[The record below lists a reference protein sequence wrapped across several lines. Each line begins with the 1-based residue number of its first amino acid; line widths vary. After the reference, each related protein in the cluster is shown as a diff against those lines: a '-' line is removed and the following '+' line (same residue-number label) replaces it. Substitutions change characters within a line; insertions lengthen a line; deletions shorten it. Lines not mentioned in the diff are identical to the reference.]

1 MASANT
7 QTTFG
12 KLGRTESKSFS
23 FKGSASEYFGIWIV
37 NLLLS
42 IVTLGIYTA
51 WAKVRRL
58 RYFYGNTWLDGHN
71 FEYHAKP
78 IQILIG
84 RIIVVVVLVIFNILA
99 EVAPF
104 IALALLIP
112 YFLAFPW
119 LINKA
124 IAFNA
129 RMTSYRNVR
138 FSFDGSYG
146 RAFYV
151 FVVLPLLPVIIA
163 LGLGAAMY
171 FSGAFTDNLSATN
184 ITIVSGLS
192 ILYVLLQVLFV
203 PYISK
208 KSSAYIGSGTSF
220 GNARFTT
227 DPPLGALFG
236 NFFTSIAPAFIALA
250 IVGYGVSQ
258 TLNPPYNPENPLLVV
273 GGVLFYV
280 LLIAS
285 FLAYSA
291 GVRNISFNATELE
304 GGHSLE
310 SEVPRF
316 GYAWLI
322 ITNLI
327 VTVLS
332 IGLMSAWAA
341 VRTWR
346 YLTDHSSMNVSGDL
360 ENFISQQNPE
370 GNVAAAEYLDIEGI
384 ELGL

>member
-1 MASANT
+1 
-7 QTTFG
+7 
-12 KLGRTESKSFS
+12 
-23 FKGSASEYFGIWIV
+23 
-37 NLLLS
+37 LS

-84 RIIVVVVLVIFNILA
+84 RIIVVVVLVIFNVLA

-151 FVVLPLLPVIIA
+151 FVLMPLLPVIFIA
-163 LGLGAAMY
+163 VLSAALFYSGVITDFITSLNTIIGLGVLY
-171 FSGAFTDNLSATN
+171 L
-184 ITIVSGLS
+184 VLQ
-192 ILYVLLQVLFV
+192 ILFI

-208 KSSAYIGSGTSF
+208 LSSAYIGSGTSF
-220 GNARFTT
+220 GNAKFTT
-227 DPPLGALFG
+227 DPSFGAMFG
-236 NFFTSIAPAFIALA
+236 NFLTTIVPIVVILAIMGFGIFQSIDTSVQSDNPLAAVGVILFYILFIAA
-250 IVGYGVSQ
+250 Y
-258 TLNPPYNPENPLLVV
+258 
-273 GGVLFYV
+273 
-280 LLIAS
+280 
-285 FLAYSA
+285 LAYSA
-291 GVRNISFNATELE
+291 GVRNISFNATELQ
-304 GGHSLE
+304 GGHSLD
-310 SEVPRF
+310 SNVPRF
-316 GYAWLI
+316 GYAWVIL
-322 ITNLI
+322 TNLI

-346 YLTDHSSMNVSGDL
+346 YLTNHTSMNVSGDL
-360 ENFISQQNPE
+360 ESFISQQNPE

-384 ELGL
+384 DLGL